1 MNNNNFSYLLVSLLI
16 LLFGIPLAEDL
27 SLASAPLTR
36 TLVFS
41 ALLAV
46 GVWSLKGGR
55 YFTTGMAL
63 AVIGIGLN
71 VAAANADSQALG
83 IASLFTIFLYLLV
96 AIAFTF
102 GEVALGSEM
111 SFNRLVGAVCVYLLL
126 GTIWA
131 FAYSMLDVV
140 APGSFNNIAMG
151 ADRGWDS
158 GWLYFSF
165 VTMTTLGYGDISPA
179 SATARTLAYMQ
190 AVFGLFYV
198 AILVAGLV
206 SGYITNRQTTRED
219 QVAVSTDNI
228 DNR

>member
-1 MNNNNFSYLLVSLLI
+1 MVEAYRQLPKTVNNNFSYLLVALLI

-27 SLASAPLTR
+27 SLTSTPLAR

-46 GVWSLKGGR
+46 GVWSLTGGQR
-55 YFTTGMAL
+55 YFQLGIAL

-71 VAAANADSQALG
+71 VAAANTDSQALT
-83 IASLFTIFLYLLV
+83 IASLCTIFLYLLV
-96 AIAFTF
+96 AVSYTF
-102 GEVALGSEM
+102 GQIALGTEM

-126 GTIWA
+126 GALWA
-131 FAYSMLDVV
+131 FAYSILDIV
-140 APGSFNNIAMG
+140 APGSFNNIAVST
-151 ADRGWDS
+151 DRGWES

-179 SATARTLAYMQ
+179 TATARTLAYMQ
-190 AVFGLFYV
+190 AVFGLFYI

-206 SGYITNRQTTRED
+206 SGYIANRQLSTED
-219 QVAVSTDNI
+219 
-228 DNR
+228 